1 MPEAEE
7 KQKETVDIDTSGPE
21 VEIKLPEEKTKDEDK
36 TYEDERETKLED
48 GGVADDT
55 PEKPV
60 EQPAVQGSDKQESN
74 AKEVEDYSEGVKK
87 RIAKLTKKMREAER
101 QKDEA
106 LRYAESVKK
115 ERDQFKSQATSLDKN
130 YATEMEGRIASSLA
144 AAQAKLAAARES
156 QDSKAEVEAL
166 TAISQLGYEQGKLAE
181 LKTAQQM
188 EETAA
193 KDKPQTIAQP
203 KRPASPDPRAEAWA
217 EKNEWFGKDN
227 AMTYTAFDLHR
238 KLTEEEGYDPK
249 SDEYYAEID
258 KRIRLEFPHKFDTT
272 VEKQTSKPTQNVASA
287 TRSSKTSRKSVRL
300 TSSQVAI
307 AKKLGVPLEE
317 YAKQLMN
324 TKGVCETTYE
334 HEGGIGIWKR
344 INQLVR
350 AKLSK
355 VIQQKYNHKL
365 KRLSQKQ
372 DQKFGLHHRT

>member
-1 MPEAEE
+1 MPETEE
-7 KQKETVDIDTSGPE
+7 NKTIDIDTSGPE
-21 VEIKLPEEKTKDEDK
+21 VEVKLPEEKTKEEDK
-36 TYEDERETKLED
+36 TYESSED
-48 GGVADDT
+48 NIVTSDSSEEPSQQSDVRVEENKTQQGAV
-55 PEKPV
+55 EK
-60 EQPAVQGSDKQESN
+60 GSDKQQDN
-74 AKEVEDYSEGVKK
+74 RQEVEEYSEGVKK

-101 QKDEA
+101 QRDEA
-106 LRYAESVKK
+106 ISFAERTKK
-115 ERDQFKSQATSLDKN
+115 ERDEFKTQSISLDKN

-188 EETAA
+188 QETAA
-193 KDKPQTIAQP
+193 KEKPAVPTQP
-203 KRPASPDPRAEAWA
+203 KRPSAPDPKAEAWA

-238 KLTEEEGYDPK
+238 KLTEEEGFDPK
-249 SDEYYAEID
+249 SDDYYEEID

-287 TRSSKTSRKSVRL
+287 TRSSKTGRKSVRL

-324 TKGVCETTYE
+324 TKEV
-334 HEGGIGIWKR
+334 
-344 INQLVR
+344 
-350 AKLSK
+350 
-355 VIQQKYNHKL
+355 
-365 KRLSQKQ
+365 
-372 DQKFGLHHRT
+372 

>member
-1 MPEAEE
+1 MPETEE
-7 KQKETVDIDTSGPE
+7 KIKETVDIDTSGPE
-21 VEIKLPEEKTKDEDK
+21 VEIKLPEEKIKEEDK

-48 GGVADDT
+48 GGVANDT

-74 AKEVEDYSEGVKK
+74 SQEVEDYSEGVKK

-106 LRYAESVKK
+106 LRYAESVRK
-115 ERDQFKSQATSLDKN
+115 ERDQFKTQATSLDKN

-144 AAQAKLAAARES
+144 AAQAKLAAARDS

-188 EETAA
+188 EETAL
-193 KDKPQTIAQP
+193 KDKPQAQAITQP
-203 KRPASPDPRAEAWA
+203 KRAAAPDPKAEAWA
-217 EKNEWFGKDN
+217 ERNDWFGKDN

-238 KLTEEEGYDPK
+238 KLTEEEGFDPK
-249 SDEYYAEID
+249 SDDYYAEID
-258 KRIRLEFPHKFDTT
+258 KRIKLEFPHKFDTT

-287 TRSSKTSRKSVRL
+287 TRSSKTGRKSVRL

-324 TKGVCETTYE
+324 TKEV
-334 HEGGIGIWKR
+334 
-344 INQLVR
+344 
-350 AKLSK
+350 
-355 VIQQKYNHKL
+355 
-365 KRLSQKQ
+365 
-372 DQKFGLHHRT
+372 

>member
-7 KQKETVDIDTSGPE
+7 KKTVDIE
-21 VEIKLPEEKTKDEDK
+21 LPEDKTKNEEDK
-36 TYEDERETKLED
+36 TYENERETKLED
-48 GGVADDT
+48 GGSADDSSK
-55 PEKPV
+55 EPV
-60 EQPAVQGSDKQESN
+60 EQPDVQADVQKSDEKGSDKQQSN
-74 AKEVEDYSEGVKK
+74 TREVEEYSEGVKK

-101 QKDEA
+101 QKEEA

-115 ERDQFKSQATSLDKN
+115 ERDQFKTQATSLDKN
-130 YATEMEGRIASSLA
+130 YATEMEGRISSSLA

-188 EETAA
+188 QETAA
-193 KDKPQTIAQP
+193 KDQPQIKQP
-203 KRPASPDPRAEAWA
+203 TRPTAPDPKAEAWA
-217 EKNEWFGKDN
+217 EKNDWFGKDN

-249 SDEYYAEID
+249 SDDYYAEID
-258 KRIRLEFPHKFDTT
+258 KRIRLEFPHKFDTS

-287 TRSSKTSRKSVRL
+287 TRSSKTGRKSVRL

-307 AKKLGVPLEE
+307 ARKLGVPLEE

-324 TKGVCETTYE
+324 TKEV
-334 HEGGIGIWKR
+334 
-344 INQLVR
+344 
-350 AKLSK
+350 
-355 VIQQKYNHKL
+355 
-365 KRLSQKQ
+365 
-372 DQKFGLHHRT
+372 